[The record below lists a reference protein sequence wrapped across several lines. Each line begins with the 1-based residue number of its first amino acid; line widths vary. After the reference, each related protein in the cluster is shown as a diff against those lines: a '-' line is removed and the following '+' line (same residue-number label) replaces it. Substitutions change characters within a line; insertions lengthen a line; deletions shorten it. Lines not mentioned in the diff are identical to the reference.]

1 MHRRHGTADPLLP
14 GNVNFD
20 EIDRIID
27 ADGGTEQSAMRL
39 LLANDFLGP
48 KRFGRMFPH
57 AARFRPPAEILIEL
71 GAALAELD
79 TIDPK
84 ADPARD
90 SRIPA
95 GFTYLGQFVDHDI
108 TFDPTIGFP
117 PVEDPEDLESRRTPR
132 LDLDSVY
139 GLGPQASSEL
149 YVDPVDPALARFRIG
164 LTVRSP
170 EDPASDREL
179 PNDLPRKKDGS
190 KEAIIG
196 DPRNDENLVIA
207 QLHLQ
212 FLKLHNKLMDTPP
225 EAVNGET
232 PFETA
237 RRLVRWH
244 YQWIVLHDFLP
255 RIIDPDVLATVLRDG
270 RRFYDFE
277 QPPFNGVP
285 FMPVEFS
292 VAAYRL
298 GHSMVRN
305 SYNFNRRFSTDPG
318 ALATGTLSLLFVFTG
333 AGGFGGDD
341 RLPSRWIIDWRRF
354 FKVGDRALLNLARK
368 FDSKLAFA
376 LRRVFDVGPQE
387 PVSLA
392 SRNLLRSRLV
402 GLPTGQDVAE
412 AIGAQPL
419 TPGDLGSGD
428 EVDIVQ
434 AHEFDQRTPLW
445 FYILKEAEVQADGQR
460 LGEVG
465 SRILAEVFVGMLQGD
480 PNSFLAAQPDWVPTL
495 PAETPGSFTMADLL
509 HFVGDINPIGPDNPE
524 T

>member
-1 MHRRHGTADPLLP
+1 MHKRHGSADPLLP
-14 GNVNFD
+14 GAVDFD
-20 EIDRIID
+20 EIDKIID
-27 ADGGTEQSAMRL
+27 GDGGTDGDTTRL
-39 LLANDFLGP
+39 RLANDFLGP

-71 GAALAELD
+71 GAALAEPD
-79 TIDPK
+79 TADPK
-84 ADPARD
+84 TDPGRD
-90 SRIPA
+90 SKIPA

-117 PVEDPEDLESRRTPR
+117 PVEDPEGLESRRTPR

-139 GLGPQASSEL
+139 GLGPEANPEL
-149 YVDPVDPALARFRIG
+149 YVDPADPASARFRIE

-170 EDPASDREL
+170 EDPDSDREL
-179 PNDLPRKKDGS
+179 PNDLPRKEDGS

-196 DPRNDENLVIA
+196 DPRNDENLVVA

-212 FLKLHNKLMDTPP
+212 FLKLHNKLIEMAPAGWD
-225 EAVNGET
+225 GET

-255 RIIDPDVLATVLRDG
+255 RVIDPDVLATVLRDG
-270 RRFYDFE
+270 RRFYNFE

-318 ALATGTLSLLFVFTG
+318 AFDTGTLNLLFLFTG
-333 AGGFGGDD
+333 SGGFAGDD

-354 FKVGDRALLNLARK
+354 FKVSDRALLNPARK
-368 FDSKLAFA
+368 LDSKLAFA

-419 TPGDLGSGD
+419 KPEDFASAD
-428 EVDIVQ
+428 EADVVQ
-434 AHEFDQRTPLW
+434 AHEFDKRTPLW
-445 FYILKEAEVQADGQR
+445 FYILKEAEVRADGQR

-480 PNSFLAAQPDWVPTL
+480 RNSFLAAQPEWTPTL
-495 PAETPGSFTMADLL
+495 PAEKPGTFTMVDLL
-509 HFVGDINPIGPDNPE
+509 RFVGDINPIGPDNPE